1 MAALSLREILG
12 PHARR
17 CHRALTGETGTALP
31 PLIDHHVHVAL
42 IDERDLPAGGIA
54 GILDLGGDP
63 AALAR
68 HARRPMPALAYA
80 GAFLTAVGGYPVGR
94 TWAPADIV
102 REVSTASDHP
112 GVPGGAATEV
122 DAQAEFGAS
131 VVKVVLHDG
140 APTLD
145 DAILAA
151 IVRRA
156 RERGLPVVAHVEGD
170 GMTARALAAGVD
182 ALAHVPFIE
191 RLDRDLVER
200 AARAGQ
206 RWISTFAI
214 HGDDDRATAVA
225 NAAAFLDAGGTLLYG
240 TDLGNGDL
248 PSGVNEAELA
258 ALADAGLHPAGIVA
272 AMTDPWPA
280 GRVPPGVTT
289 FVPGPP
295 PTADDAVPAWLSA
308 ATVVPT
314 EELLHDDL

>member
-12 PHARR
+12 PHARPCR
-17 CHRALTGETGTALP
+17 RALTAEVGTALP

-42 IDERDLPAGGIA
+42 IDEHAFPAGGIS

-68 HARRPMPALAYA
+68 HARTPMPSLAYA

-94 TWAPADIV
+94 SWAPADIV
-102 REVSTASDHP
+102 REVSSPSDHP
-112 GVPGGAATEV
+112 GVAGGAATAV

-131 VVKVVLHDG
+131 VVKVVLHGG
-140 APTLD
+140 APTFD
-145 DAILAA
+145 DATLAA
-151 IVRRA
+151 VVQRA
-156 RERGLPVVAHVEGD
+156 RERGLPVVAHVEGE
-170 GMTARALAAGVD
+170 GMTARAVAAGVD
-182 ALAHVPFIE
+182 ALAHVPFTE
-191 RLDRDLVER
+191 RLDRRLIER

-206 RWISTFAI
+206 QWISTFAI
-214 HGDDDRATAVA
+214 HGDADRAIAVA

-248 PSGVNEAELA
+248 PVGVNETELV

-280 GRVPPGVTT
+280 ERVPPGVTT
-289 FVPGPP
+289 FVPGPA
-295 PTADDAVPAWLSA
+295 PTDDDAVPGWLATA
-308 ATVVPT
+308 AVVPT